1 MKDNVCEIIEQ
12 IVNQVLSEDDD
23 INRDLY
29 RKRIQL
35 LYSVILEEIIND
47 KEIYDMGGIV
57 EQITLFEQGQLYF
70 TELNLYKYE
79 NVTPSLVMDTFSNT
93 AFSLAVEYLKGNNY
107 LGLADLLY
115 TVFQSFIS
123 SEGVEIDKMLQSECI
138 LDFSFASGNSEIM
151 SLRLKRQWDLMK

>member
-1 MKDNVCEIIEQ
+1 MNDYVCEIIEQ

-23 INRDLY
+23 INRELY

-35 LYSVILEEIIND
+35 IYSVILEEIIND
-47 KEIYDMGGIV
+47 EENYDLSGIV
-57 EQITLFEQGQLYF
+57 EQITLFEKGQLYF

-79 NVTPSLVMDTFSNT
+79 NVSPSLVMDTFSNI

-107 LGLADLLY
+107 LGLADMLY

-123 SEGVEIDKMLQSECI
+123 SGGVEIDKMLQSECM

-151 SLRLKRQWDLMK
+151 SLRLKNQWDSMK